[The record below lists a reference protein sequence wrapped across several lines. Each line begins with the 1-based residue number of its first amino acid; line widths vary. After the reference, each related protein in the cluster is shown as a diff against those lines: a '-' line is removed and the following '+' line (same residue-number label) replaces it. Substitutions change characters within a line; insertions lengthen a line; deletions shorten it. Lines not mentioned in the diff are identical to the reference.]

1 MKTDFHPNHSANA
14 HTERAVRRTAAAAF
28 FLIILILTFSCAS
41 QPKEIPNDLEPIEYF
56 QKAQHFASD
65 KNNYRVAIH
74 YYETFIERHPDDF
87 QRIVEAK
94 YEIAFLHYKQ
104 GKTQL
109 AKTEFQELLKNYE
122 GENANVLPAWPRI
135 LAQKVLKKIENQ
147 ERSRTG
153 RLNGEAGSGREADII
168 EGGITAPNQTP

>member
-1 MKTDFHPNHSANA
+1 MKTVFHTNHPAVA
-14 HTERAVRRTAAAAF
+14 QTGRAVRRTAAAAF
-28 FLIILILTFSCAS
+28 VLLILMLTFSCAS

-56 QKAQHFASD
+56 QKAQHFATD
-65 KNNYRVAIH
+65 KNNYRMAIH

-104 GKTQL
+104 GKSQL
-109 AKTEFQELLKNYE
+109 AKSEFQELLKTYE

-135 LAQKVLKKIENQ
+135 LAQKVLKKIEDK

-153 RLNGEAGSGREADII
+153 RVNGDAGSGQSPDII
-168 EGGITAPNQTP
+168 EGDVPAPTQPQ